1 MTRNFFS
8 LIPEDDLSPMDS
20 QDLPIEGSDQTLK
33 ILYESEDNGNYIDFS
48 NAFVHG
54 ELIIG
59 SKDGENFTYLLNVEE
74 TQKLD
79 IGVKVFSLSDD
90 PQTTVHIEFI
100 SKLEYLFMGQLN
112 FIYILHFIF
121 EMVRFS
127 STLTLCN
134 VFYLSGTWIEKKRLF
149 SNQYLFLY

>member
-1 MTRNFFS
+1 MTRIFFS

-20 QDLPIEGSDQTLK
+20 QNIPIEGSDQTLK

-100 SKLEYLFMGQLN
+100 SKYLFMGHKL
-112 FIYILHFIF
+112 YIHI
-121 EMVRFS
+121 
-127 STLTLCN
+127 T
-134 VFYLSGTWIEKKRLF
+134 FYL
-149 SNQYLFLY
+149 